1 MAHSIQ
7 DQLLELSILL
17 FIIGSA
23 LEKLLGC
30 VIVLVKWQSVSAYRL
45 KCIFIKQITVKVLP
59 NSFCQILFFKN
70 WVFKVFITKNYINTC
85 TTHYFCIRFISTKK
99 YDFVFSYVNMYPF
112 NCNHRITINGII

>member
-59 NSFCQILFFKN
+59 NSFCQIFFLKIGFLKYLSQKIISIH
-70 WVFKVFITKNYINTC
+70 VQRIT
-85 TTHYFCIRFISTKK
+85 
-99 YDFVFSYVNMYPF
+99 FVFVLFQQRSMISCFHTLICTPSTV
-112 NCNHRITINGII
+112 IIELQ

>member
-30 VIVLVKWQSVSAYRL
+30 VIILVKWQSVSAYCL

-59 NSFCQILFFKN
+59 NSFCHLFFFLK

-85 TTHYFCIRFISTKK
+85 TTHYFCIVFVLFQQRRMISCFHTSICTPST
-99 YDFVFSYVNMYPF
+99 V
-112 NCNHRITINGII
+112 IIELQ